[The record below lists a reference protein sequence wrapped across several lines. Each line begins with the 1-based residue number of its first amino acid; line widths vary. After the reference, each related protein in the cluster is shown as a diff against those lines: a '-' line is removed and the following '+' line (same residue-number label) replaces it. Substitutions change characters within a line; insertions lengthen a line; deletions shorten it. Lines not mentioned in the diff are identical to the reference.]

1 MRTFPKG
8 FAIIPVARAKIAV
21 DGGKITLVLLSAPGG
36 MEYDPRAGLE
46 KFDHCFGL
54 CRTWKTL

>member
-1 MRTFPKG
+1 MG

-36 MEYDPRAGLE
+36 MEYDPRVQTHSILGLR
-46 KFDHCFGL
+46 
-54 CRTWKTL
+54 RTRKTL